1 MTNENRNFWINKLEK
16 IEKFAETCKT
26 EEVKISAL
34 KIADSIRKAL
44 ND

>member
-16 IEKFAETCKT
+16 IENFAKTCQT